1 MRHGCAG
8 CSIHAKHWPAPHRA
22 TGRDAN
28 LPPSY
33 KDVSVFPEGLPFS
46 VVHNLSPMRSA
57 FVCFLFLLV
66 TSLTMGLVATKSC
79 APLSD
84 PQRLPSAA
92 IVLVQDVVDSVE
104 ELWDDIASAPVCSA
118 LADTGLALDDHCETM
133 PSVAGLA
140 LAPLPRPGRPILPAI
155 GTLPERHE
163 RLLRPPAHA

>member
-1 MRHGCAG
+1 
-8 CSIHAKHWPAPHRA
+8 
-22 TGRDAN
+22 
-28 LPPSY
+28 
-33 KDVSVFPEGLPFS
+33 VFPEGLPFS

-104 ELWDDIASAPVCSA
+104 ELWDDIASA
-118 LADTGLALDDHCETM
+118 LHTGLALDDHCETM